1 MTRIIKMSRVL
12 HVISFIIFN
21 VRSDVI
27 SDSSQS
33 LVAGAAPFDS
43 NSLSMCLTHRDFFI
57 IMYRAVKK
65 MPQCQCAG
73 VLYV

>member
-1 MTRIIKMSRVL
+1 MTRIIKISQVL

-21 VRSDVI
+21 IRSDII
-27 SDSSQS
+27 SDNSQS
-33 LVAGAAPFDS
+33 LVAGAAPMDS
-43 NSLSMCLTHRDFFI
+43 NSLSMCLTHQEFFI
-57 IMYRAVKK
+57 IMYRAIIK